1 MRRQMNILIVAL
13 FIAALPLA
21 ATAAEMDEHD
31 KTESLEHKRE
41 YGAMPGLEHGEH
53 GKTTGGML
61 MLGEQTVDG
70 VKAMA
75 HLQDVKAAM
84 ARMGRKETHH
94 FMVAFA
100 DTATG
105 KQISYG
111 AAILR
116 IKSPSG
122 QEGEAVRLMAM
133 EGYFGADITLAE
145 KGVYTLT
152 LGAKVGGEKRR
163 QFEFKHE
170 IK

>member
-1 MRRQMNILIVAL
+1 MRCQMNILIVAL
-13 FIAALPLA
+13 FIFALPVA
-21 ATAAEMDEHD
+21 ATAAEMQGQVG
-31 KTESLEHKRE
+31 TESMVQKS
-41 YGAMPGLEHGEH
+41 EHGEH
-53 GKTTGGML
+53 AEMMRGMF

-75 HLQDVKAAM
+75 HLQDVKVAM
-84 ARMGRKETHH
+84 VRMGRKETHH

-100 DTATG
+100 GTATG
-105 KQISYG
+105 EQITSG
-111 AAILR
+111 AVVLR
-116 IKSPSG
+116 INTPSG

-145 KGVYTLT
+145 KGAHTFTLDT
-152 LGAKVGGEKRR
+152 KVGGPKRR

>member
-1 MRRQMNILIVAL
+1 MRRQMDILIVAL
-13 FIAALPLA
+13 FTFALPLA
-21 ATAAEMDEHD
+21 ATAAEMQGQGG
-31 KTESLEHKRE
+31 TVSMEHKT
-41 YGAMPGLEHGEH
+41 EHGEH
-53 GKTTGGML
+53 AEMLGGML

-75 HLQDVKAAM
+75 HLKDVKAAM

-94 FMVAFA
+94 FMVAFV

-111 AAILR
+111 AAVLR

-122 QEGEAVRLMAM
+122 QEGEAVRLMSM

-145 KGVYTLT
+145 KGRYTFT
-152 LGAKVGGEKRR
+152 LGTKVAGEKRR
-163 QFEFKHE
+163 QFEFRHE
-170 IK
+170 IN